1 VGVVVILVVSDFNFQ
16 PMQLRNDPHGFS
28 RKESG
33 YAVAAFFLKYS
44 GLEKKPKLLP
54 SNVDYVSR

>member
-44 GLEKKPKLLP
+44 GLEKAQITTFKC
-54 SNVDYVSR
+54 